1 MKVLQN
7 EWLKTKILC
16 SSKEKTRAQGAR
28 GFRFI
33 TKPRMEK
40 NASYI
45 VIKDNFFGKDGK
57 IDILVDE
64 IES

>member
-1 MKVLQN
+1 
-7 EWLKTKILC
+7 
-16 SSKEKTRAQGAR
+16 
-28 GFRFI
+28 
-33 TKPRMEK
+33 MEK
-40 NASYI
+40 NASKI